1 MTRSSPQACITAHP
15 YPEPPETIPSLF
27 MLDWA
32 SLDYNTCRNHAIFFF
47 SSRNSALNLS
57 SSVLHAL
64 GKKEEGTIHQIS
76 FFSQF
81 LFLPSGSCFLPFLSI
96 PSLMLTMFFIQLP
109 SYLSCSLEAIIF
121 PILSTLFR
129 MYWPPDPTPSWS
141 SLLDFL
147 SMSCLQ
153 CETPI

>member
-15 YPEPPETIPSLF
+15 YQEPPETIPSLF
-27 MLDWA
+27 LLDWA

-64 GKKEEGTIHQIS
+64 GRKEEGTIHQIS
-76 FFSQF
+76 LFPQF

-96 PSLMLTMFFIQLP
+96 QSLMLTMFFIQLS

-129 MYWPPDPTPSWS
+129 MYWPPDPTP
-141 SLLDFL
+141 FL
-147 SMSCLQ
+147 VISA
-153 CETPI
+153 